1 MSHNSTQKNAAV
13 FTILIVDDSPFVRA
27 QVKEILR
34 DEAVNLIE
42 AVDGEEAWSIFDTN
56 PDIHF
61 VLCDVNMPRLDGVGF
76 LGRVSKKNNGKPIVP
91 VVMLTTESNLDK
103 VMQGKKLGATAWLL
117 KPPTAADLLRIIRK
131 FAVSHRSPAAS

>member
-1 MSHNSTQKNAAV
+1 MVPKATQPNTGE

-34 DEAVNLIE
+34 SEPVKVIE
-42 AVDGEEAWSIFDTN
+42 AADGEEAWNIFDSN

-76 LGRVSKKNNGKPIVP
+76 LGKVSKKNNGKPAVP
-91 VVMLTTESNLDK
+91 VVMLTTENNLDK
-103 VMQGKKLGATAWLL
+103 VMQGKKLGAIAWLL
-117 KPPTAADLLRIIRK
+117 KPPVATDLLRIIHK
-131 FAVSHRSPAAS
+131 FAANRRSPAAS